1 MASGNKKLRVASA
14 LLMFSA
20 MIKPSKAYAAGLAE
34 VRQGAIGKFARPS
47 PRSARGAFRR
57 PKAAYSMRGPVHGP
71 TPGSEPIYAAADKVS
86 FAARAHDAPSPFSST
101 PIACAQNRAPR
112 LRCLVTTSQ
121 TRIAMCPP
129 RKRSSTWQWPSA
141 QYPEDQCFSSCAAT
155 PLESARP

>member
-20 MIKPSKAYAAGLAE
+20 KIKPSKAYAAGLAE

-71 TPGSEPIYAAADKVS
+71 TPGSEPIYAAADKIS
-86 FAARAHDAPSPFSST
+86 FAARAHDAPSPFADASPTLPATLSPLCNSLSRWVT
-101 PIACAQNRAPR
+101 RKARQRPPLARAN
-112 LRCLVTTSQ
+112 Q
-121 TRIAMCPP
+121 
-129 RKRSSTWQWPSA
+129 SA
-141 QYPEDQCFSSCAAT
+141 LGEF
-155 PLESARP
+155 